1 MLACSSRKLEVKIM
15 INLPSVFVA
24 NGAALLL
31 LIITMIGSRRTL
43 NHNTTENSI
52 FNIMMI
58 SNALQCAVETATFC
72 IDGSMAPGMHTL
84 SLVLN
89 AFIFINTGFFAYVWT
104 IYADYK
110 LFSDIKR
117 IHRIYPFVGIPFF
130 LICAAGV
137 VNLITPVFFDVSDQ
151 NVYSRTPLFAITY
164 ILSYAY
170 MAYGVVLIY
179 RFRKKTHKYL
189 FVPAILF
196 MIPIVICSV
205 LQFFF
210 YGMSF
215 VWLGVAISLV
225 SLYLNIQNEA
235 SYIDSVSGL
244 FTRQYLNRYLY
255 MVTEHSCERKM
266 VGGIMLDIDNFKGIN
281 DEYGHFVGDDAI
293 ASAGKILMESIS
305 SSSNCLAFRF
315 AGDEFMIIQIIN
327 SADELKCTAN
337 EIKKNVDAFNGQGH
351 SPYKIQFSFGFSVYD
366 YKKDSINEFLRRMD
380 TAMYAEKKSK
390 QRMAVLSEQSTIE

>member
-1 MLACSSRKLEVKIM
+1 M
-15 INLPSVFVA
+15 INLPAVFVA

-31 LIITMIGSRRTL
+31 LFITAVGSRRTL

-52 FNIMMI
+52 FYVMMI
-58 SNALQCAVETATFC
+58 SNALQCVIETATFC
-72 IDGSMAPGMHTL
+72 IDGIMAPGIHTL

-89 AFIFINTGFFAYVWT
+89 AFVFMNTSFFAYVWT

-110 LFSDIKR
+110 LFSDINR
-117 IHRIYPFVGIPFF
+117 IRRIYPFVGIPFI
-130 LICAAGV
+130 LVCVGSI
-137 VNLITPVFFDVSDQ
+137 VNLVTPVFFNVSEQ
-151 NVYSRTPLFAITY
+151 NVYSRTSYFAITY

-170 MAYGVVLIY
+170 MIYGVVLVY
-179 RFRKKTHKYL
+179 RFRKKANKYL
-189 FVPAILF
+189 FVPAIVF
-196 MIPIVICSV
+196 VIPIAICGV

-215 VWLGVAISLV
+215 VWLGVSISIV
-225 SLYLNIQNEA
+225 SLYLNTQNEA
-235 SYIDSVSGL
+235 SYIDPVSGL

-255 MVTEHSCERKM
+255 MVTEHSFQRKI

-293 ASAGKILMESIS
+293 ASAGKILMKSIS
-305 SSSNCLAFRF
+305 SSSNSLAFRF

-327 SADELKCTAN
+327 SEDELKYTVD
-337 EIKKNVDAFNGQGH
+337 EIKKSVDDFNGSEN

-366 YKKDSINEFLRRMD
+366 YKNDSINEFLRRMD

-390 QRMAVLSEQSTIE
+390 QRMAVLSEQSDRGTAR